1 MNKTLLFLI
10 FGTASVIL
18 SVAIISVGPVTNQ
31 FLSKEWGYQNCELL
45 SDQVKL
51 LKDDVTKLK
60 AMKNLCYRQKAM
72 YNMEYTAFIINI
84 ILGFVCADLA
94 LLHYLGFG
102 KEFEVKTGIIGLIS
116 GIIGFV
122 LALVYV
128 CYSGYI
134 FTNDVAY
141 MSINMSGNTFSFET
155 SSAFVRLYSNGAKY
169 KWEEHENNAN
179 NDYPNNGIYVTEYEN
194 DRSDYSNYIRYKD
207 LGKKQ
212 YNYNSDYYKS
222 YNRYNDKDE
231 DENLCKLQDRDN
243 PTGPY
248 SLGSQDI
255 TLINNKINLQSDC
268 KNLFCVPKEDTKNKN
283 VYDRWLTALI
293 LACFVLLCDLG
304 LAFFGFMQCSNF
316 GANGNNLS

>member
-18 SVAIISVGPVTNQ
+18 SVVIISVGPVTNQ

-94 LLHYLGFG
+94 LIHYLGFG

-194 DRSDYSNYIRYKD
+194 DRSDFSNYIRYND

-231 DENLCKLQDRDN
+231 DENQCKLKNRDAGTTTYGDGN
-243 PTGPY
+243 PKIILT
-248 SLGSQDI
+248 D
-255 TLINNKINLQSDC
+255 NKIVLQIPNDC
-268 KNLFCVPKEDTKNKN
+268 KNLYCESKTDTKNKDL
-283 VYDRWLTALI
+283 YDRWLTALI
-293 LACFVLLCDLG
+293 LACFVLICDLG
-304 LAFFGFMQCSNF
+304 LAFFGLMQCSNF
-316 GANGNNLS
+316 GANGNI